1 MKTTTVPVSA
11 PLWHIVDATGLTI
24 GFVSSKVAH
33 VLRGKHRPTFSP
45 HQLCGDHVIV
55 LNVEKLAVTPEKG
68 RRKTYFHHTGYIGHS
83 HIKTLAKMM
92 EETPEKVIEKAVH
105 GMLPKNRLRH
115 AMLRRLH
122 VCRGTEHQY
131 APQKPTAL
139 DLTTV

>member
-11 PLWHIVDATGLTI
+11 PLWHVVDAAGLTI

-33 VLRGKHRPTFSP
+33 VLRGKHRPSFSP

-55 LNVEKLAVTPEKG
+55 INVEKLSVSPEKG
-68 RRKTYFHHTGYIGHS
+68 RRKTYFHHTGRIGHS
-83 HIKTLAKMM
+83 SITTLANMM
-92 EETPEKVIEKAVH
+92 EETPEKAIEKAVY

-122 VCRGTEHQY
+122 VYRGDQHKY
-131 APQKPTAL
+131 ASQKPKVL
-139 DLTTV
+139 DLTAV